1 MMVNTTG
8 KRKNVTEIKYE
19 PTKKALKKNE
29 IMQEYDDLKTKYVVL
44 EQKFK
49 SLYEENKKNLEAN
62 KLLEETVQLLEARIN
77 QKSSS
82 SVGVQTEDTER
93 LWCIECEYPAED
105 LYDLGEHMYEVH
117 AGDNIEYTQTCR
129 YCESMFKTKSELM
142 THNKRAHAE
151 KVKPCTNYLKGD
163 CEYGDMEC
171 WFGHYVNSQI
181 HSKDYKC
188 NICKKV
194 FQLRSDLMF
203 HKKNE
208 HIETVPPCKKGK
220 NCHFTELKCWFR
232 HSDNEKKKEKIDMIT
247 DKNENQEIIEKLFKK
262 IEELTDRIDFL
273 ENKF

>member
-1 MMVNTTG
+1 MMVHTAG

-117 AGDNIEYTQTCR
+117 AGDNIEYSETCH
-129 YCESMFKTKSELM
+129 YCESMFKTQSELM
-142 THNKRAHAE
+142 AHSKRAHPE
-151 KVKPCTNYLKGD
+151 RVKPCRNYSRGNCD
-163 CEYGDMEC
+163 YGDSEC
-171 WFGHYVNSQI
+171 WFSHDMNSQI
-181 HSKDYKC
+181 PSRDYKC

-194 FQLRSDLMF
+194 FILKSDLMF
-203 HKKNE
+203 HKKKE
-208 HIETVPPCKKGK
+208 HVETVPLCNKME
-220 NCHFTELKCWFR
+220 NCHFTDSKCWFI
-232 HSDNEKKKEKIDMIT
+232 HCGKSKGKIDMIKYN
-247 DKNENQEIIEKLFKK
+247 DKNQEKIEKLLK
-262 IEELTDRIDFL
+262 R
-273 ENKF
+273 